1 MAINPTP
8 ATEARLPAVL
18 LYVDRCHSELT
29 FTVSLKHQIKLP
41 TLLKALLLGKVT
53 SQPFWLLCSCHTGGL
68 VLGRRSNLKQGSQG
82 LEVLALHLWLLCVIL
97 PLAWQSLLD
106 SGKAEQA

>member
-8 ATEARLPAVL
+8 ATEAHLPTVL

-41 TLLKALLLGKVT
+41 TLLKALVLGKVT
-53 SQPFWLLCSCHTGGL
+53 SSPSGFCVPVIQEVSYWEEEATSEH
-68 VLGRRSNLKQGSQG
+68 GSQG
-82 LEVLALHLWLLCVIL
+82 LEVLAPHL
-97 PLAWQSLLD
+97 
-106 SGKAEQA
+106 